1 MFFNSVLKA
10 LNSESEN
17 YMDLRNAGYCFLM
30 ENIDFFAGVA
40 YSRNEIIDY
49 ARDQMQDKK
58 WASNLIIYSVALLLN
73 ITIEIYI
80 PECLRPIIINDG
92 QLTKIFLLNSNNNHF
107 EVLKPIESERK
118 INDELKI
125 ENDKLIENE
134 LMKKK
139 NIR

>member
-1 MFFNSVLKA
+1 
-10 LNSESEN
+10 
-17 YMDLRNAGYCFLM
+17 MDLRNAGCCFLM
-30 ENIDFFAGVA
+30 ENIDFFAGEA
-40 YSRNEIIDY
+40 YTRNEIIDY

-80 PECLRPIIINDG
+80 PGCLRPIIINDG

-107 EVLKPIESERK
+107 EVLRPIESERK
-118 INDELKI
+118 INNEFKI

-134 LMKKK
+134 INEKKEYNIETRKGKGKKK
-139 NIR
+139 I